1 MEDTMNSVWY
11 LLADFTQRDEPAG
24 DLAMQQV
31 TAAVRD
37 FELPPTDLERVRRAV
52 AGAVSKALRDSAGGL
67 VSVRV
72 YVSSL
77 DQTGQG
83 KSHGWGFF
91 LVGKHIDETSGDGE
105 SPALIELFLYAEEDG
120 A

>member
-1 MEDTMNSVWY
+1 MNLVWY
-11 LLADFTQRDEPAG
+11 LLADFTQCDEPAG

-37 FELPPTDLERVRRAV
+37 FDLSPTYLERVRTAV
-52 AGAVSKALRDSAGGL
+52 AGAVSKALRDAAGGP
-67 VSVRV
+67 VSVRI

-83 KSHGWGFF
+83 QSRGWGFF
-91 LVGKHIDETSGDGE
+91 LVGKRMDETIDDGI
-105 SPALIELFLYAEEDG
+105 SPALIELFLYAEEDR
-120 A
+120 

>member
-1 MEDTMNSVWY
+1 MNLVWY

-24 DLAMQQV
+24 ELAMQQV
-31 TAAVRD
+31 TAAIRGCD
-37 FELPPTDLERVRRAV
+37 LSPSYLERVRMAV
-52 AGAVSKALRDSAGGL
+52 AGAVSKARRDEAGGS
-67 VSVRV
+67 VSVRI

-83 KSHGWGFF
+83 QSHGWGFF
-91 LVGKHIDETSGDGE
+91 LVGKRMDETFGDGE

-120 A
+120 

>member
-1 MEDTMNSVWY
+1 MNPVWY

-37 FELPPTDLERVRRAV
+37 FDLSLTYLERVRTAV
-52 AGAVSKALRDSAGGL
+52 AGAVSKALRDSAGGR

-77 DQTGQG
+77 SRADQEQ
-83 KSHGWGFF
+83 SHGWSFF
-91 LVGKHIDETSGDGE
+91 LVEKTGVHDE
-105 SPALIELFLYAEEDG
+105 SPILIELFLYSEEG
-120 A
+120 E

>member
-1 MEDTMNSVWY
+1 MNPVWY
-11 LLADFTQRDEPAG
+11 LLADFTQRDELAG

-31 TAAVRD
+31 TAAVREFD
-37 FELPPTDLERVRRAV
+37 LSPAYLERVSTAV
-52 AGAVSKALRDSAGGL
+52 AGAVSKALRDSAGGP
-67 VSVRV
+67 VSVRI

-77 DQTGQG
+77 DQGRQGQ
-83 KSHGWGFF
+83 SHGWGFF
-91 LVGKHIDETSGDGE
+91 LVGKHIDEPSNDGE

>member
-1 MEDTMNSVWY
+1 MNPVWY

-37 FELPPTDLERVRRAV
+37 FDLSPTYLERVRTAV
-52 AGAVSKALRDSAGGL
+52 AGAMSKALRDSADGR

-77 DQTGQG
+77 SRADQEQ
-83 KSHGWGFF
+83 SHGWGFF
-91 LVGKHIDETSGDGE
+91 LVEKTGVHDE
-105 SPALIELFLYAEEDG
+105 SPILIELFLYSEEDE
-120 A
+120 